1 MSEPAPTYRVFA
13 RKYRPRTFSEVIGQ
27 EHIVH
32 ALSRAI
38 ERQRVGQAYLLIG
51 PRGVGKTT
59 TARIIAKSMNCEQGP
74 TVEPCLECNM
84 CRDIER
90 GGDID
95 VIEIDGASNNGVDD
109 VRGIRD
115 AVQTQPIR
123 DRRKIYIID
132 EVQRLSGQAFDA
144 LLKTLEEPP
153 EHAMFLFA
161 TTDPH
166 KIPDTIVSRC
176 QLFEFRR
183 LREIDIQAKLARVCE
198 AEGMQVDPEVL
209 QAISRGCRGGMRD
222 AESMLDQVLA
232 TAGEKVTLDDLESVA
247 GLARPERWLT
257 LFEAM
262 AADQA
267 AVILQE
273 VEGFLERGGTERD
286 FVEQAVD
293 ALRDLLHV
301 ALLGEDALGVE
312 PAPERRARMI
322 ELARQ
327 MGRDNLEGVLGM
339 MFHLENRM
347 QKSPLGARALLEWTL
362 LRAARVGQFFD
373 LAQLLG
379 KSQGSDF
386 VAPVAA
392 APSAAPQT
400 APPAPVAT
408 PAPAPAAAP
417 VAPVPQ
423 ATPTPVPTPAPMPQ
437 SQAPTVPAPAPAA
450 SAATTPPV
458 PAALAQPSVAPAA
471 VPQASAPAPAATSA
485 PAPTQAPAATTPAA
499 PSSVVLRDIEALLQ
513 RLENERPTLAAV
525 VRRNYVA
532 GVLEGDTVVIT
543 LYPLEQRDRNLV
555 EDPIELKALARLAWS
570 PGPWRFTYDTGAS
583 VEQDPVVDSL
593 LESFGGQEEM
603 P

>member
-59 TARIIAKSMNCEQGP
+59 TARIIAKSMNCEKGP
-74 TVEPCLECNM
+74 TVEPCLECEM

-90 GGDID
+90 GGDLD

-183 LREIDIQAKLARVCE
+183 LREVDIQAKLTMVCA

-267 AVILQE
+267 AIILQE

-301 ALLGEDALGVE
+301 ALLGEDTLGVE

-339 MFHLENRM
+339 MFHLESRM

-362 LRAARVGQFFD
+362 LRAARIGQFFD

-379 KSQGSDF
+379 KSQGSDL

-392 APSAAPQT
+392 RTSVASQPQAAAPMPTPVAPQST
-400 APPAPVAT
+400 AAAPAPVQ
-408 PAPAPAAAP
+408 PAAVAAP
-417 VAPVPQ
+417 LSPVVE
-423 ATPTPVPTPAPMPQ
+423 A
-437 SQAPTVPAPAPAA
+437 VPAPAPPV
-450 SAATTPPV
+450 AT
-458 PAALAQPSVAPAA
+458 VA
-471 VPQASAPAPAATSA
+471 APAPEPASATV
-485 PAPTQAPAATTPAA
+485 TPSA

-513 RLENERPTLAAV
+513 RLEHERPTLAAV
-525 VRRNYVA
+525 VRRNYVRGA
-532 GVLEGDTVVIT
+532 LQGDTVIIT

-555 EDPIELKALARLAWS
+555 EDPVELKALARLAWS
-570 PGPWRFTYDTGAS
+570 PGPWRFTYDTGVS
-583 VEQDPVVDSL
+583 LEQDPVVDSL
-593 LESFGGQEEM
+593 LESFGGQEET

>member
-1 MSEPAPTYRVFA
+1 MNVSEPAPTYRVFA

-59 TARIIAKSMNCEQGP
+59 TARIIAKSMNCENGP
-74 TVEPCLECNM
+74 SVEPCLECEI
-84 CRDIER
+84 CLDIER

-109 VRGIRD
+109 VRSIRD
-115 AVQTQPIR
+115 AVQTRPIR

-183 LREIDIQAKLARVCE
+183 LREVDIQAKLARVCK
-198 AEGMQVDPEVL
+198 AEGMDVDDEVL
-209 QAISRGCRGGMRD
+209 QAIARGCRGGMRD

-257 LFEAM
+257 LFEAL
-262 AADQA
+262 AADDPA
-267 AVILQE
+267 TILQE

-301 ALLGEDALGVE
+301 ALLGEDALGIE
-312 PAPERRARMI
+312 PAPERRTRMI
-322 ELARQ
+322 ELARTL
-327 MGRDNLEGVLGM
+327 GRDNLEGVLGM
-339 MFHLENRM
+339 MFHLESRM
-347 QKSPLGARALLEWTL
+347 QRSPLGARALLEWTL
-362 LRAARVGQFFD
+362 LRAGRIGKFFD

-379 KSQGSDF
+379 DSQGSGIADPS
-386 VAPVAA
+386 ARTASAA
-392 APSAAPQT
+392 APSAA
-400 APPAPVAT
+400 APPPPTVPTSSPAPPPAAT
-408 PAPAPAAAP
+408 TAAPAPPTPPTPQAVAPAPAAPPTSPVAVATP
-417 VAPVPQ
+417 PAVAPVSPAQPQ
-423 ATPTPVPTPAPMPQ
+423 AEPQ
-437 SQAPTVPAPAPAA
+437 PEQSAAPA
-450 SAATTPPV
+450 SKTI
-458 PAALAQPSVAPAA
+458 
-471 VPQASAPAPAATSA
+471 
-485 PAPTQAPAATTPAA
+485 
-499 PSSVVLRDIEALLQ
+499 RDVEALLK
-513 RLENERPTLAAV
+513 RLESERPTLASV
-525 VRRNYVA
+525 VRRNFVS
-532 GVLEGDTVVIT
+532 GVVEGDTVIIT
-543 LYPLEQRDRNLV
+543 LFPLEQRDRNLV
-555 EDPIELKALARLAWS
+555 EDPVELKALARLVWS
-570 PGPWRFTYDTGAS
+570 PGPWRFTYDTGAE
-583 VEQDPVVDSL
+583 VESDPVVDSL
-593 LESFGGQEEM
+593 LDSFGGQEET

>member
-74 TVEPCLECNM
+74 TVEPCLECHM

-90 GGDID
+90 GVDID

-183 LREIDIQAKLARVCE
+183 LREVDIQSKLAMVCT

-262 AADQA
+262 ASDQA

-339 MFHLENRM
+339 MFHLESRM

-392 APSAAPQT
+392 APAVAQPQSHAPAPQPAAV
-400 APPAPVAT
+400 APAPQPIAPTPQPVMPATTPAPVPVAQPVAPVAT
-408 PAPAPAAAP
+408 PALEP
-417 VAPVPQ
+417 V
-423 ATPTPVPTPAPMPQ
+423 TPTP
-437 SQAPTVPAPAPAA
+437 
-450 SAATTPPV
+450 
-458 PAALAQPSVAPAA
+458 
-471 VPQASAPAPAATSA
+471 
-485 PAPTQAPAATTPAA
+485 

-532 GVLEGDTVVIT
+532 GVLEGDTVLIT

-555 EDPIELKALARLAWS
+555 EDPVELKALARLAWS
-570 PGPWRFTYDTGAS
+570 PGPWRFTYDTGVS
-583 VEQDPVVDSL
+583 PEQDPVVDSL
-593 LESFGGQEEM
+593 LESFGGQEET